1 MSAVGT
7 ALALNFP
14 PLVAQASPFSP
25 FPTTGFPGSRPVTM
39 ADAAAPRRYLHD
51 HSNGMEALLR
61 TIRFAEGT
69 WRGGTEDGYQVIY
82 GGRLI
87 SEVFPGSDPF
97 SSHPDH
103 VVRKQNAL
111 NSSAAGAYQFMGRT
125 WNTVAGWM
133 GIEDFS
139 PRRQDQVARRLVRNR
154 LSDEEEANI
163 ARGILTRE
171 ALHQLAPEWAALPT
185 RWGGSYYGYGQHVK
199 SWERLK
205 AFYDRQ
211 LALLNRETGA

>member
-7 ALALNFP
+7 ALALTAT
-14 PLVAQASPFSP
+14 PLLAQTSPVSP
-25 FPTTGFPGSRPVTM
+25 SPTTAFHGSRPVTM
-39 ADAAAPRRYLHD
+39 ADAATPRRYLHD

-69 WRGGTEDGYQVIY
+69 WRGGAEDGYQVIY

-87 SEVFPGSDPF
+87 SEVLPGADPF

-125 WNTVAGWM
+125 WNNAARWLS
-133 GIEDFS
+133 IEDFS
-139 PRRQDQVARRLVRNR
+139 PHRQDQVARWLVRNR

-185 RWGGSYYGYGQHVK
+185 RGGGSYYGYDQHMK
-199 SWERLK
+199 SWDELK

-211 LALLNRETGA
+211 LALLKRETGA